1 MTPSEVTN
9 RLNRIVAHK
18 LKLAVMLWGAPGIG
32 KSSVVQQVAQA
43 HDLELI
49 DLRLSQLAPTDL
61 RGLPVPEDGLAKWFP
76 PEFLPRNGQGIL
88 FLDELNL
95 APPAIQGI
103 AQQLVLDRKV
113 GSYCYDD
120 QTRVMTRS
128 GLKLFRDLTST
139 DEVMTLNPAT
149 NQVEYHVPSNH
160 IALQYKGDMHHFQ
173 GKGISLRV
181 SPDHSMFIRT
191 DWETAPRFRK
201 AHDLAKLD
209 PTASYHYRVKRSGD
223 WTDNG
228 PKTFCIPMSKKEKAR
243 HAIHDKV
250 MALRKRGI
258 TATSLAKKIGVT
270 KTVIEGHLYNKCLV
284 TNSYNQNRSFD
295 VDDWAEFM
303 GWFVTEGSTQKVHNY
318 RIFIAQ
324 DKIANP
330 EKYARILALLK
341 RMKFSVQEE
350 SKGLKIYS
358 AALYE
363 YLEPLGRSKVRFI
376 PPEVKN
382 LPKHALK
389 RLLEAVL
396 LGDGSDDR
404 RIFTASS
411 ALRDD
416 YAEIAL
422 KLGYGVTFKWREG
435 SGYATA
441 EQGSWLIGLSRLQVE
456 SGISKI
462 ETSLYDGTIYCVTVQ
477 NHIIMVERDGKLSWC
492 GNCVPP
498 NWFIWAAGN
507 RREDAAAVAEMPA
520 PLANRFAHLEVNAD
534 LASLTAYALGAGWHS
549 DIIGFL
555 NFMPA
560 MLHALDK
567 KAHAWPSPRSWD
579 MAGQL
584 MSAGVSVSHAVGDT
598 AGHAFEAYQAVCAHL
613 PDTDAIR
620 AGRSNEPYPAKR
632 ELQFAVTT
640 KLAFS
645 ITDAQQLGH
654 SVTWV
659 KNPEL
664 QQYLVA
670 ARLSS
675 FKPDERNR
683 FLGSLRSV
691 NGQFPQL
698 QQLMLSARELLEEL
712 R

>member
-1 MTPSEVTN
+1 MTPSEVTG

-61 RGLPVPEDGLAKWFP
+61 RGLPVPENGLAKWFP
-76 PEFLPRNGQGIL
+76 PEFLPREGKGIL

-113 GSYCYDD
+113 GSY
-120 QTRVMTRS
+120 
-128 GLKLFRDLTST
+128 
-139 DEVMTLNPAT
+139 A
-149 NQVEYHVPSNH
+149 
-160 IALQYKGDMHHFQ
+160 
-173 GKGISLRV
+173 
-181 SPDHSMFIRT
+181 
-191 DWETAPRFRK
+191 
-201 AHDLAKLD
+201 
-209 PTASYHYRVKRSGD
+209 
-223 WTDNG
+223 
-228 PKTFCIPMSKKEKAR
+228 
-243 HAIHDKV
+243 
-250 MALRKRGI
+250 
-258 TATSLAKKIGVT
+258 
-270 KTVIEGHLYNKCLV
+270 
-284 TNSYNQNRSFD
+284 
-295 VDDWAEFM
+295 
-303 GWFVTEGSTQKVHNY
+303 
-318 RIFIAQ
+318 
-324 DKIANP
+324 
-330 EKYARILALLK
+330 
-341 RMKFSVQEE
+341 
-350 SKGLKIYS
+350 
-358 AALYE
+358 
-363 YLEPLGRSKVRFI
+363 
-376 PPEVKN
+376 
-382 LPKHALK
+382 
-389 RLLEAVL
+389 
-396 LGDGSDDR
+396 
-404 RIFTASS
+404 
-411 ALRDD
+411 
-416 YAEIAL
+416 
-422 KLGYGVTFKWREG
+422 
-435 SGYATA
+435 
-441 EQGSWLIGLSRLQVE
+441 
-456 SGISKI
+456 
-462 ETSLYDGTIYCVTVQ
+462 
-477 NHIIMVERDGKLSWC
+477 
-492 GNCVPP
+492 VPP

-520 PLANRFAHLEVNAD
+520 PLANRFAHLEVSAD

-555 NFMPA
+555 NFMPS

-620 AGRSNEPYPAKR
+620 AGRSDEPYPAKR

-645 ITDAQQLGH
+645 ITDAQQFGH

-683 FLGSLRSV
+683 FLGGLRSV
-691 NGQFPQL
+691 AGQFPEL
-698 QQLMLSARELLEEL
+698 QAHMNSARELLEEL